1 MPSRTVQERDFIA
14 ALIPCSL
21 LDEAVDW
28 FASNLNPGEI
38 FPVRD
43 LREWAEENGFV
54 EDAE

>member
-28 FASNLNPGEI
+28 IASNLNPGDV
-38 FPVRD
+38 FPDHD
-43 LREWAEENGFV
+43 LREWAEKNGFI
-54 EDAE
+54 AE